1 MLVNLSVPVMQPSVM
16 SVTPVVLVNSLNHE
30 MLVNGLLCPPSLV
43 SRSFEET
50 KIKTSSN
57 AKQMFE
63 ALLTARQ
70 NIENMRER
78 VFTITKLAQCS

>member
-1 MLVNLSVPVMQPSVM
+1 MLVKC
-16 SVTPVVLVNSLNHE
+16 
-30 MLVNGLLCPPSLV
+30 LLCPPSLV
-43 SRSFEET
+43 SRSFKET

-70 NIENMRER
+70 RTCAKEFLELLNWLNVHGSLYLIFLN
-78 VFTITKLAQCS
+78 FTTVSVLTNLMKFTALLTLMM